1 MWLYR
6 ERKDDVIWSDL
17 KLGGHLELN
26 AILFQSWIK
35 IRSNSKLPS
44 IIVTNISRSSPH
56 TTSWFTEV
64 RHQHLKTNLQGL
76 LSHVHILIVS
86 KSNLSLF
93 SRFVRTLIMKISSSE
108 EPANSTSIHRVG
120 NGGKLVILFHPSTK
134 NITERCRSPSWKI
147 GPQCVLVWDF
157 IDKVFSRG
165 FWAEANLSLTV
176 SQLYYRGD
184 IRPGINSLNSNFCAG
199 IIWTNTDSQERSGV
213 LTYTFIKQYAFP
225 SLPGSFLACFWTFG
239 NRLQQINYLLVA

>member
-1 MWLYR
+1 MS
-6 ERKDDVIWSDL
+6 VPCIIWDTAETVTL
-17 KLGGHLELN
+17 LIEMIMNFKR
-26 AILFQSWIK
+26 LFFCQICNFEHTSSIK
-35 IRSNSKLPS
+35 
-44 IIVTNISRSSPH
+44 
-56 TTSWFTEV
+56 
-64 RHQHLKTNLQGL
+64 
-76 LSHVHILIVS
+76 
-86 KSNLSLF
+86 
-93 SRFVRTLIMKISSSE
+93 
-108 EPANSTSIHRVG
+108 
-120 NGGKLVILFHPSTK
+120 
-134 NITERCRSPSWKI
+134 KI

-157 IDKVFSRG
+157 IDKVFARG

-199 IIWTNTDSQERSGV
+199 IIWTNTDSQEGSGV